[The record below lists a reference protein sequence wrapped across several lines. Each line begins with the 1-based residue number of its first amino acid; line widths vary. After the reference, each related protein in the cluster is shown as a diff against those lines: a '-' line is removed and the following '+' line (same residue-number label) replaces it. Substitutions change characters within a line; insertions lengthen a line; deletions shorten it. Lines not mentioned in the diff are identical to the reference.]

1 MPNMCCVTGCYTN
14 FNESPKKTVFK
25 FPGDPALS
33 KTYLI
38 FDTVHV
44 MKNIRNN
51 LLAKKFFQVPPLDVT
66 VMDGVIN
73 IPPGTIRWST
83 FHRVHEN
90 DLAIECHV

>member
-1 MPNMCCVTGCYTN
+1 MTN
-14 FNESPKKTVFK
+14 PSNPDKY
-25 FPGDPALS
+25 
-33 KTYLI
+33 TYLI
-38 FDTVHV
+38 FDTLHL

-83 FHRVHEN
+83 FH
-90 DLAIECHV
+90 AFMKKIWP